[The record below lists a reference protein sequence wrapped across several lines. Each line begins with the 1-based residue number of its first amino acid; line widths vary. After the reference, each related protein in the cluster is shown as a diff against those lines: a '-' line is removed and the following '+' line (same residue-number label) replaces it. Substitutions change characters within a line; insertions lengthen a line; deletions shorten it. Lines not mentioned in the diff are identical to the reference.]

1 MNDQEPVKPAYRVEG
16 DLDVHS
22 VFDTIQG
29 EGPYAGAPAVFV
41 RLYGCNLQCPGCDT
55 DYTSMLA
62 RLSVDELLG
71 MVVTYHHD
79 RDLARY
85 AEPPLVVIT
94 GGEPLRQNVG
104 PFVKALH
111 ESGYRVQIETNGSY
125 GLQDQKGMGA
135 VPAIVC
141 SPKTPVINSL
151 LIPYVTAY
159 KYVVS
164 STSVNAMDGL
174 PFTVLGLGN
183 KRRPVARPVLQSR
196 HTRVYLQ
203 PEDERDPVKN
213 AANLETAIASCRRF
227 GYTLCLQLHKQL
239 GME

>member
-1 MNDQEPVKPAYRVEG
+1 MNDQAPSP
-16 DLDVHS
+16 LDRDPDGALFVHS

-29 EGPYAGAPAVFV
+29 EGPFAGSPAVFV

-55 DYTSMLA
+55 DYTSA
-62 RLSVDELLG
+62 REHLSAKELNRR
-71 MVVTYHHD
+71 VIKFRRD

-94 GGEPLRQNVG
+94 GGEPLRQNIG
-104 PFVKALH
+104 PFVTLLAD
-111 ESGYRVQIETNGSY
+111 EGYRVQVETNGSY
-125 GLQDQKGMGA
+125 GLVEQEGLFA
-135 VPAIVC
+135 LPTIVC
-141 SPKTPVINSL
+141 SPKTPAVNPALRPHIN
-151 LIPYVTAY
+151 AY

-164 STSVNAMDGL
+164 ASSVNPEDGL

-183 KRRPVARPVLQSR
+183 KRRPVARPHLGSR
-196 HTRVYLQ
+196 ARVYLQ